1 MKKAIS
7 FFILLSLLCTLSF
20 AQNKADKRFEKAI
33 QLLRTNQV
41 EEAEKELLNLKE
53 KYPDYLS
60 TYLALSEINIAK
72 EDFSQAKKDLLTV
85 WRKDKTFDCK
95 LYLDLATIYLME
107 EKFDSTDLFLNT
119 IPCKRY
125 QERVSELSKLS
136 QFRNNQKKNPVEFSP
151 KNLGSAINS
160 QYDEYLPC
168 LTADIS
174 ELLFTR
180 RDKAEDFFISYNKN
194 GQWTQAEKLPSLLNS
209 NYNEGAGSLS
219 PDGRYIYFTR
229 CGAEDGLGS
238 CDIYVSEKIGNEW
251 QAPKNLGSNVNS
263 SAWDSQP
270 CIASDGRT
278 LFFTSNRKDGMG
290 GSDIYFSYLQDNGQW
305 TKAKNCGKNINTKG
319 NEMSPF
325 IHQSNSMLYFASD
338 EHLGMGG
345 FDLFYSK
352 LENGKFQEAINLGYP
367 INTIKDENS
376 LTLSAQGDY
385 AIYASDLDL
394 YKFTMPEEIRPIAAT
409 YIKGVILD
417 KETKKPLSAKLQIKN
432 LKTSRLAHESIS
444 DKKTGEFLICLAEGE
459 EYAFSISCEN
469 YLFYSENFSTKQE
482 NQEKEILLVPIK
494 TGEGLILNN
503 IFFATN
509 SHELLPTSFAEL
521 NTLIELLQNN
531 PSLKLLVEGHTDN
544 VGKAEHN
551 QILSQQRAEAIV
563 TYLTENGIKPS
574 RLKAKGYGFSKPISD
589 NDTEEGRAMNRRTE
603 IKIIE

>member
-1 MKKAIS
+1 MKKIFLIFVFS
-7 FFILLSLLCTLSF
+7 CFFSALSF
-20 AQNKADKRFEKAI
+20 AQSKAEKRFEKAV

-41 EEAEKELLNLKE
+41 EDAQKELLSLRD
-53 KYPDYLS
+53 KYPDFLS
-60 TYLALSEINIAK
+60 TYLALSEIYIAQNNI
-72 EDFSQAKKDLLTV
+72 EQAKQELLIV
-85 WRKDKTFDCK
+85 WQKDKTFDCK
-95 LYLDLATIYLME
+95 LYIDLANIYLLE
-107 EKFDSTDLFLNT
+107 EKYDSVTFFAST

-125 QERVSELSKLS
+125 SEQAKKLKETAD
-136 QFRNNQKKNPVEFSP
+136 FRTFQKENPVDFSP
-151 KNLGSAINS
+151 KNMGNAINT

-168 LTADIS
+168 LTADAS
-174 ELLFTR
+174 QLLFTR
-180 RDKAEDFFISYNKN
+180 RDKGEDFFISQNKN
-194 GQWTQAEKLPSLLNS
+194 NQWTKAEKLPSLLNS
-209 NYNEGAGSLS
+209 DFNEGAGSLS
-219 PDGRYIYFTR
+219 PDGRFIFFTR
-229 CGAEDGLGS
+229 CGAENGLGS
-238 CDIYVSEKIGNEW
+238 CDIYVSEKIGEQW
-251 QAPKNLGSNVNS
+251 QEPKNLGANVNS

-278 LFFTSNRKDGMG
+278 LFFVSNRNG
-290 GSDIYFSYLQDNGQW
+290 GFGKSDIYYSYLKDNGQW
-305 TKAKNCGKNINTKG
+305 TKAKNCGTNINTQG

-352 LENGKFQEAINLGYP
+352 LENGKFQQAINLGYP

-385 AIYASDLDL
+385 AIYASNLDL
-394 YKFTMPEEIRPIAAT
+394 YEFSMPEDIRPIAAT

-432 LKTSRLAHESIS
+432 LKTARLAHESIS

-503 IFFATN
+503 IFFETS

-531 PSLKLLVEGHTDN
+531 PTLKLLVEGHTDN
-544 VGKAEHN
+544 IGKSEHN
-551 QILSQQRAEAIV
+551 IKLSQQRAEAIV
-563 TYLTENGIKPS
+563 TYLTENGIEPS

>member
-1 MKKAIS
+1 MKKI
-7 FFILLSLLCTLSF
+7 FLCVIFLIFCANYSS
-20 AQNKADKRFEKAI
+20 AQSKVEKRFEKAI

-41 EEAEKELLNLKE
+41 EDAEKELLSIKE
-53 KYPDYLS
+53 KYPDFLS
-60 TYLALSEINIAK
+60 TYLALSEIHIVQENI
-72 EDFSQAKKDLLTV
+72 SQAKEELLTV

-95 LYLDLATIYLME
+95 LYLDLATIYLIE
-107 EKFDSTDLFLNT
+107 EKFDSVALFINST
-119 IPCKRY
+119 PCKRY
-125 QERVSELSKLS
+125 TEQAKKINDLAK
-136 QFRNNQKKNPVEFSP
+136 FRSYQKENPVDFSP
-151 KNLGSAINS
+151 KNLGNAINT

-180 RDKAEDFFISYNKN
+180 RDKAEDFFISYNEN

-209 NYNEGAGSLS
+209 NYNEGAASLS

-251 QAPKNLGSNVNS
+251 QEPKNLGNNINS

-290 GSDIYFSYLQDNGQW
+290 KADIYFSYLQDNGQW

-319 NEMSPF
+319 NETSPF

-367 INTIKDENS
+367 INTSKDENS

-394 YKFTMPEEIRPIAAT
+394 YEFTMPKEIRPIAAT
-409 YIKGVILD
+409 YIKGIILD

-432 LKTSRLAHESIS
+432 LKNSRLAHESIS

-459 EYAFSISCEN
+459 EYAFSISCKN

-482 NQEKEILLVPIK
+482 NQEKEILLTPIK

-544 VGKAEHN
+544 IGKAEHN
-551 QILSQQRAEAIV
+551 QTLSQQRAEAIV
-563 TYLTENGIKPS
+563 TYLTEKGIEPS

-589 NDTEEGRAMNRRTE
+589 NNTEEGRAMNRRTE

>member
-1 MKKAIS
+1 MKKAFYI
-7 FFILLSLLCTLSF
+7 FVFLLSFSLFSF
-20 AQNKADKRFEKAI
+20 AQSKADKRFEKAV

-41 EEAEKELLNLKE
+41 AEAQTELLSLKE
-53 KYPDYLS
+53 KYPDFLP
-60 TYLALSEINIAK
+60 TYLALSEIYIAQENIKSAK
-72 EDFSQAKKDLLTV
+72 QELLTV
-85 WRKDKTFDCK
+85 WRKDKAFDCK
-95 LYLDLATIYLME
+95 LYIDLATIYLIE
-107 EKFDSTDLFLNT
+107 EKFDSVALFLNT

-125 QERVSELSKLS
+125 AEQAKKISELAE
-136 QFRNNQKKNPVEFSP
+136 FRSYHKENPVDFSP
-151 KNLGSAINS
+151 KNLGNSINT

-209 NYNEGAGSLS
+209 NHNEGAGSLS
-219 PDGRYIYFTR
+219 PDGRFIYFTR

-238 CDIYVSEKIGNEW
+238 CDIYVSEKIGGQW
-251 QAPKNLGSNVNS
+251 QEPKNLGSNVNS

-278 LFFTSNRKDGMG
+278 LFFVSNRKDGLG
-290 GSDIYFSYLQDNGQW
+290 KSDIYYTYLQDNGQW

-325 IHQSNSMLYFASD
+325 VHQSNSVIYFASD

-352 LENGKFQEAINLGYP
+352 IENGKFQPAINLGYP
-367 INTIKDENS
+367 INTSKDENS

-394 YKFTMPEEIRPIAAT
+394 YEFTMPQSIRPLAAT
-409 YIKGVILD
+409 YIKGIILD
-417 KETKKPLSAKLQIKN
+417 KETKQPLSAKLQIKN
-432 LKTSRLAHESIS
+432 LKNARLAHESIS

-482 NQEKEILLVPIK
+482 NQEKEILLTPIK

-521 NTLIELLQNN
+521 NTLIELMQNN

-544 VGKAEHN
+544 IGKAEHN

-563 TYLTENGIKPS
+563 TYLTENGIEPS
-574 RLKAKGYGFSKPISD
+574 RLKAKGYGFSKPIAD
-589 NDTEEGRAMNRRTE
+589 NNTEEGRAMNRRTE

>member
-1 MKKAIS
+1 MKKAFYI
-7 FFILLSLLCTLSF
+7 FVLLLSFSVFSF
-20 AQNKADKRFEKAI
+20 AQSKAEKRFEKAV

-41 EEAEKELLNLKE
+41 AEAQEELLSLKE
-53 KYPDYLS
+53 KYPDFLS
-60 TYLALSEINIAK
+60 TYLALSEIYIAQENIEAAK
-72 EDFSQAKKDLLTV
+72 QELLTV
-85 WRKDKTFDCK
+85 WRKDKAFDCK
-95 LYLDLATIYLME
+95 LYIDLANIYLYQ
-107 EKFDSTDLFLNT
+107 EKYDSVFLFSSS

-125 QERVSELSKLS
+125 EQQIKKINELAE
-136 QFRNNQKKNPVEFSP
+136 FRSYQKNNPVDFSP
-151 KNLGSAINS
+151 KNLGDAINTEK
-160 QYDEYLPC
+160 DEYLPC

-194 GQWTQAEKLPSLLNS
+194 GQWSKAEKLPSLLNS

-219 PDGRYIYFTR
+219 PDGRFIYFAR

-238 CDIYVSEKIGNEW
+238 CDIYVSEKIGGQW
-251 QAPKNLGSNVNS
+251 QEPKNLGSNVNS

-278 LFFTSNRKDGMG
+278 LFFVSNRKDGFG
-290 GSDIYFSYLQDNGQW
+290 KSDIYYTYLQDNGQW
-305 TKAKNCGKNINTKG
+305 TKAKNCGKNINTAG

-325 IHQSNSMLYFASD
+325 VHQSNSVIYFASD
-338 EHLGMGG
+338 EHIGMGG

-352 LENGKFQEAINLGYP
+352 IENGKFQPATNLGYP
-367 INTIKDENS
+367 INTSKDENS

-394 YKFTMPEEIRPIAAT
+394 YEFTMPQSIRPLAAS
-409 YIKGVILD
+409 YIKGIILD
-417 KETKKPLSAKLQIKN
+417 KETNQPLKAKLQIKN
-432 LKTSRLAHESIS
+432 LKNAKLAHESYS

-509 SHELLPTSFAEL
+509 SHELLSTSFAEL

-563 TYLTENGIKPS
+563 TYLTENGIEHS

-589 NDTEEGRAMNRRTE
+589 NDTEQGRAMNRRTE

>member
-1 MKKAIS
+1 MKKTIS
-7 FFILLSLLCTLSF
+7 IFIFLSLFYTLSF
-20 AQNKADKRFEKAI
+20 AQSKAEKRFEKAV

-41 EEAEKELLNLKE
+41 VEAEKELLDLRE
-53 KYPDYLS
+53 KYPNHLP
-60 TYLALSEINIAK
+60 TYLALSEIHISQEK
-72 EDFSQAKKDLLTV
+72 FSQAKEELLTV
-85 WRKDKTFDCK
+85 WEKDKAFDCK
-95 LYLDLATIYLME
+95 LYLDLATIYLIE
-107 EKFDSTDLFLNT
+107 EKYDSVALFLNS

-125 QERVSELSKLS
+125 TEQAKTINELAE
-136 QFRNNQKKNPVEFSP
+136 FRSYQKENPIDFSP
-151 KNLGSAINS
+151 KNLGNAINTEK
-160 QYDEYLPC
+160 DEYLPC

-209 NYNEGAGSLS
+209 DFNEGAGSLS
-219 PDGRYIYFTR
+219 PDGRFIYFTR
-229 CGAEDGLGS
+229 CGADDGLGS
-238 CDIYVSEKIGNEW
+238 CDIYVSEKIGGQW

-278 LFFTSNRKDGMG
+278 LFFVSNRKDGIG
-290 GSDIYFSYLQDNGQW
+290 KSDIYFSYLQDNGQW

-325 IHQSNSMLYFASD
+325 IHQSNTTLYFASD

-352 LENGKFQEAINLGYP
+352 IENGKFQPAKNLGYP
-367 INTIKDENS
+367 INTSKDENS
-376 LTLSAQGDY
+376 LTLSAQGTY

-394 YKFTMPEEIRPIAAT
+394 YEFSMPESIRPIAAT
-409 YIKGVILD
+409 YIKGIILD

-432 LKTSRLAHESIS
+432 LKNARLAHESIS

-482 NQEKEILLVPIK
+482 NQEKEILLTPIK
-494 TGEGLILNN
+494 AGESIVLKN
-503 IFFATN
+503 IFFETN
-509 SHELLPTSFAEL
+509 SHTLLPTSYAEL

-531 PSLKLLVEGHTDN
+531 NSLKLLVEGHTDN
-544 VGKAEHN
+544 IGKAEHN
-551 QILSQQRAEAIV
+551 QTLSQQRAEAIV
-563 TYLTENGIKPS
+563 TYLTENGIEPS
-574 RLKAKGYGFSKPISD
+574 RLKAKGYGFTKPIAD
-589 NDTEEGRAMNRRTE
+589 NETEEGRAMNRRTE

>member
-1 MKKAIS
+1 MKKIFLIFIFS
-7 FFILLSLLCTLSF
+7 CFFSALSF
-20 AQNKADKRFEKAI
+20 AQSKAEKRFEKAV
-33 QLLRTNQV
+33 QLLRTNQI
-41 EEAEKELLNLKE
+41 EQAQEELLSLKD
-53 KYPDYLS
+53 KYPDFLS
-60 TYLALSEINIAK
+60 TYLALSEIYIAQNNI
-72 EDFSQAKKDLLTV
+72 EQAKQELLIV
-85 WRKDKTFDCK
+85 WQKDKTFDCK
-95 LYLDLATIYLME
+95 LYIDLANIYLLE
-107 EKFDSTDLFLNT
+107 EKYDSVLLFTNT

-125 QERVSELSKLS
+125 SEQIKKLKETAE
-136 QFRNNQKKNPVEFSP
+136 FRIFQKENPVDFSP
-151 KNLGSAINS
+151 KNMGNAINT

-168 LTADIS
+168 ITADIS

-180 RDKAEDFFISYNKN
+180 RDKTEDFFISYNRN
-194 GQWTQAEKLPSLLNS
+194 GEWTKAEKLPNLLNS
-209 NYNEGAGSLS
+209 TFNEGAGSLS
-219 PDGRYIYFTR
+219 PDGRFIFFTR
-229 CGAEDGLGS
+229 CGAENGLGS
-238 CDIYVSEKIGNEW
+238 CDIYVSEKIGEQW
-251 QAPKNLGSNVNS
+251 QEPKNLGANVNS
-263 SAWDSQP
+263 NAWDSQP

-278 LFFTSNRKDGMG
+278 LFFVSNRKGGIG
-290 GSDIYFSYLQDNGQW
+290 GSDIYFSYLKDNGEW
-305 TKAKNCGKNINTKG
+305 TKAKNCGTNINTQG

-352 LENGKFQEAINLGYP
+352 LENGKFQQAINLGYP

-385 AIYASDLDL
+385 AIYASNLDL
-394 YKFTMPEEIRPIAAT
+394 YEFSMPEEIRPIAAT

-432 LKTSRLAHESIS
+432 LKTARLAHESIS

-503 IFFATN
+503 IFFETN

-531 PSLKLLVEGHTDN
+531 PTLKLLVEGHTDN
-544 VGKAEHN
+544 IGKSEHN
-551 QILSQQRAEAIV
+551 IKLSQQRAEAIV
-563 TYLTENGIKPS
+563 TYLTENGIEPS